1 LGAFQVVLLN
11 FKNSSQ
17 APQQLEIFNASPLET
32 LDPQMIKCRSQK
44 TFYECIN
51 IAASMIRLGYLNKFP
66 IQKLAIFR
74 KVKEIKEL
82 RGGVQ
87 VVLRTSNSAD

>member
-1 LGAFQVVLLN
+1 MFSTLSQQKSRV
-11 FKNSSQ
+11 FKM
-17 APQQLEIFNASPLET
+17 AH
-32 LDPQMIKCRSQK
+32 IKWCPS
-44 TFYECIN
+44 IN
-51 IAASMIRLGYLNKFP
+51 LYRTQIEFP
-66 IQKLAIFR
+66 MQKLAIFR